1 MWIVTVVVSLA
12 VPLNDGVVSLDGED
26 GDLSV
31 TVGDV
36 VSTVKDTGLL
46 VPAGFPSE
54 LCCVAIAVYVC
65 LPFSSAGLAGD
76 ELQPPPVPVAVALE
90 RTGPSAL
97 LPA

>member
-12 VPLNDGVVSLDGED
+12 VPLNDGVVSLDGEA

-31 TVGDV
+31 PAGDV
-36 VSTVKDTGLL
+36 VLTVKHTLLL
-46 VPAGFPSE
+46 VPAAFPSA
-54 LCCVAIAVYVC
+54 LCPYTTLFRSC
-65 LPFSSAGLAGD
+65 LPASSAGLAGD

-90 RTGPSAL
+90 TTGPSAL